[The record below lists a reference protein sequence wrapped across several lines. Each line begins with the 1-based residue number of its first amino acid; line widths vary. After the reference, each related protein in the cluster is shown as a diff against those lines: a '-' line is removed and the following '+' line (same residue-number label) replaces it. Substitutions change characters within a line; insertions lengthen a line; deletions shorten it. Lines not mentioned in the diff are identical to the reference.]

1 MMYRPG
7 TKEKRGQGTDPAF
20 GRAGKLRLQVAEAG
34 GEEWREEQ
42 ENEGERKKA
51 ALGDVVVL
59 KHAREREVEEENA
72 HSEFKEHGEDEPDEA
87 DRKESA
93 GGEVC
98 RPTDEEIDDHQNQ
111 KGAGEDTDLA

>member
-1 MMYRPG
+1 
-7 TKEKRGQGTDPAF
+7 
-20 GRAGKLRLQVAEAG
+20 
-34 GEEWREEQ
+34 
-42 ENEGERKKA
+42 
-51 ALGDVVVL
+51 
-59 KHAREREVEEENA
+59 VEEENA

-111 KGAGEDTDLA
+111 KGAGEDTDLASKKVADARNEKNPPQGAVEEFDDEENEPGEEGLGEGEVRL

>member
-1 MMYRPG
+1 M
-7 TKEKRGQGTDPAF
+7 
-20 GRAGKLRLQVAEAG
+20 AEAG
-34 GEEWREEQ
+34 GEEWREE
-42 ENEGERKKA
+42 EESEGEREKA

-93 GGEVC
+93 GGEVS